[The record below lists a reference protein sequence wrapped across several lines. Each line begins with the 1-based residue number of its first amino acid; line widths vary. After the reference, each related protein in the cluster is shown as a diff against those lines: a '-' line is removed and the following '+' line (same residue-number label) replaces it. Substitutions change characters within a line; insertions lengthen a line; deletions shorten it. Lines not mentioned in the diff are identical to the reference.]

1 MANYR
6 RMNAITV
13 SIELDSLAYGLL
25 LKRNVRIKMIFQIKV
40 HIGDFMQRYNQYY
53 NYGYIIKVIQPH
65 NREVNSTFPSER
77 FSLYI
82 RS

>member
-53 NYGYIIKVIQPH
+53 NYGYIKVIQPH
-65 NREVNSTFPSER
+65 TTEK
-77 FSLYI
+77 
-82 RS
+82 

>member
-53 NYGYIIKVIQPH
+53 NYTVI
-65 NREVNSTFPSER
+65 SK
-77 FSLYI
+77 LYNHTTEK
-82 RS
+82 

>member
-53 NYGYIIKVIQPH
+53 NYHGYIKVIHPH

>member
-53 NYGYIIKVIQPH
+53 NYGYIKVIQPH
-65 NREVNSTFPSER
+65 NREANSTFPSER